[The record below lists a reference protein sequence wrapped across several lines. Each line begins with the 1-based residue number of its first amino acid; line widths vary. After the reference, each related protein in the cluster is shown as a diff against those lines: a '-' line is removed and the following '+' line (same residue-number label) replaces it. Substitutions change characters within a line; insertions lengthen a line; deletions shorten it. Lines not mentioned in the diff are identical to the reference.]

1 MKKKLLFIIP
11 SLYLGGAEKG
21 LVNLLANFDYEKY
34 EVDLL
39 LFTKEGALVKDLH
52 SEVNLL
58 PISNNFVTF
67 SKGLVASCVSF
78 FLQFKWK
85 LLWYRLLFVLTSRK
99 HATNKAE
106 QYSWKYLKNFLE
118 TPTTHYD
125 AAIGFLEKTSIYC
138 CVDVINAK
146 KKIGFIRTDYSSLQ
160 LDTTFDEKYFNQ
172 LDYLCANGTLSLNTL
187 KREFPQLLPKLK
199 LVENVTFPERIY
211 QLAQSKSESL
221 FDSNAI
227 SIATVGR
234 LEKPKGYGLAVE
246 ACAIL
251 VAKGYKIQW
260 MIVGEGSERVYL
272 EQLISQHN
280 IQNNLILVGQKEN
293 PYPYISQADFYVQ
306 TSLHEGKSNTI
317 NEAKILCKP
326 IVVTNFES
334 VFEQITNQKNG
345 IIVEQNP
352 QNIADGIIHLIENPS
367 LKKSLIEQLEKEKLV
382 SGKEIEQ
389 LYQLLEH

>member
-11 SLYLGGAEKG
+11 SLHLGGAEKG
-21 LVNLLANFDYEKY
+21 LINLLANFDYEKY

-39 LFTKEGALVKDLH
+39 LFTKEGALVKDLN

-58 PISNNFVTF
+58 PISANFVTF

-78 FLQFKWK
+78 FFQLKWK
-85 LLWYRLLFVLTSRK
+85 LLWHRLLFVMTNRK

-106 QYSWKYLKNFLE
+106 QYSWKHLKNFLE
-118 TPTTHYD
+118 TPTTVYD
-125 AAIGFLEKTSIYC
+125 VAIGFLEKTSIYC
-138 CVDVINAK
+138 CVDVVKAK

-160 LDTTFDEKYFNQ
+160 LDKKFDENYFHQ
-172 LDYLCANGTLSLNTL
+172 LDYLCANGTLSLEIL
-187 KREFPQLLPKLK
+187 KREFPQLDSKLK
-199 LVENVTFPERIY
+199 LVENVTFPKRINE
-211 QLAQSKSESL
+211 LAKAEPL
-221 FDSNAI
+221 FNSDAI

-234 LEKPKGYGLAVE
+234 LELPKGYHLAVE

-251 VAKGYKIQW
+251 VKKGYDIQW
-260 MIVGEGSERVYL
+260 MIVGEGSERANL
-272 EQLISQHN
+272 EQLISQ
-280 IQNNLILVGQKEN
+280 QNLQSNVILVGQKEN
-293 PYPYISQADFYVQ
+293 PYPYISQAHFYVQ

-334 VFEQITNQKNG
+334 VFEQITHLKNGFIVEKNAESIANG
-345 IIVEQNP
+345 IITLIEEVELKNKVVEQL
-352 QNIADGIIHLIENPS
+352 QV
-367 LKKSLIEQLEKEKLV
+367 EQLV

-389 LYQLLEH
+389 FYQILEH

>member
-11 SLYLGGAEKG
+11 SLHLGGAEKG
-21 LVNLLANFDYEKY
+21 LINLLANFDYEKY

-39 LFTKEGALVKDLH
+39 LFTHDGVLVKDLNPN
-52 SEVNLL
+52 VNILH
-58 PISNNFVTF
+58 ISNNFVTF

-78 FLQFKWK
+78 FTQFKWK

-99 HATNKAE
+99 YPINRSE
-106 QYSWKYLKNFLE
+106 QYSWNYLKNFLE

-125 AAIGFLEKTSIYC
+125 VAVGFLEKTAIYC
-138 CVDVINAK
+138 CVDVIKAK

-160 LDTTFDEKYFNQ
+160 LDKKFDENYFNQ
-172 LDYLCANGTLSLNTL
+172 LDYLCANGTLSLNIL
-187 KREFPQLLPKLK
+187 QREFPQLLSKLK

-211 QLAQSKSESL
+211 QLAESESL
-221 FDSNAI
+221 FDSNRI

-234 LEKPKGYGLAVE
+234 LEQPKGYGLAVE
-246 ACAIL
+246 SCAIL
-251 VAKGYKIQW
+251 VEKGYDIQW
-260 MIVGEGSERVYL
+260 MIIGEGNERSTLERLISERNL
-272 EQLISQHN
+272 
-280 IQNNLILVGQKEN
+280 QNNLILVGQKEN
-293 PYPYISQADFYVQ
+293 PYPYILQADFYVQ

-334 VFEQITNQKNG
+334 VFEQVTHLRNG
-345 IIVEQNP
+345 IIVEKNP
-352 QNIADGIIHLIENPS
+352 QAIANGIITLIEDVEQKN
-367 LKKSLIEQLEKEKLV
+367 KLIEQLQVEQLV

-389 LYQLLEH
+389 FYQILEN

>member
-11 SLYLGGAEKG
+11 SLHLGGAEKG
-21 LVNLLANFDYEKY
+21 LINLLANFDFEKY

-39 LFTKEGALVKDLH
+39 LFTHDGALAKELNPKVKI
-52 SEVNLL
+52 L
-58 PISNNFVTF
+58 PISTNFTTF
-67 SKGLVASCVSF
+67 SKGLVASCLSF
-78 FLQFKWK
+78 LLQFKWK

-106 QYSWKYLKNFLE
+106 QYSWNYLKSFLE

-125 AAIGFLEKTSIYC
+125 VAIGFLEKTSIYC
-138 CVDVINAK
+138 CVDVISAK

-160 LDTTFDEKYFNQ
+160 LDKKFDEHYFNQ
-172 LDYLCANGTLSLNTL
+172 LDYLCANGTLSLNIL
-187 KREFPQLLPKLK
+187 QREFPQLLSKLK

-211 QLAQSKSESL
+211 QLAQSESL
-221 FDSNAI
+221 FETNRI

-234 LEKPKGYGLAVE
+234 LEQPKGYGLAVE
-246 ACAIL
+246 TCAIL
-251 VAKGYKIQW
+251 VEKGYDIQW
-260 MIVGEGSERVYL
+260 MIIGEGNERTTLERLISERNL
-272 EQLISQHN
+272 
-280 IQNNLILVGQKEN
+280 QNNLILVGQKEN
-293 PYPYISQADFYVQ
+293 PYPYISQAHFYVQ

-334 VFEQITNQKNG
+334 VFEQITHLKNG
-345 IIVEQNP
+345 IIVEKDP
-352 QNIADGIIHLIENPS
+352 QAIANGIITLIEDVE
-367 LKKSLIEQLEKEKLV
+367 LKNKVVEQLQVEKLV

-389 LYQLLEH
+389 FYQILEN